1 MAGGQY
7 PGDLDSFTAN
17 VDGVDDVLAADI
29 NELQVM
35 GVATQTELGTD
46 PAGSCTDLKTRLAH
60 SINDAGMLEFD
71 DCTELTISG
80 GAVTVTQNYHKI
92 DTQGDAPP
100 QFEYR
105 KHGDDKD
112 NNTRMPSLF
121 RE

>member
-60 SINDAGMLEFD
+60 SINDVGMLEFD

-80 GAVTVTQNYHKI
+80 GAVT
-92 DTQGDAPP
+92 A
-100 QFEYR
+100 
-105 KHGDDKD
+105 
-112 NNTRMPSLF
+112 TRSTPSRCRLS
-121 RE
+121 